1 MEKLK
6 VIFVNDFNINIFDKY
21 FYNTLLNL
29 IVSLQEQS
37 SQKVV

>member
-6 VIFVNDFNINIFDKY
+6 VIFVNNLNINIFDKY
-21 FYNTLLNL
+21 FYNTLLNC

>member
-6 VIFVNDFNINIFDKY
+6 VIFVNNLNINIFDKY
-21 FYNTLLNL
+21 FYNTLLNR

>member
-6 VIFVNDFNINIFDKY
+6 VNFVNNLNINIFDKY
-21 FYNTLLNL
+21 FYNTLLNR

>member
-21 FYNTLLNL
+21 FYNTLLNR

>member
-6 VIFVNDFNINIFDKY
+6 VIFVNNLNTNILDKY
-21 FYNTLLNL
+21 FYNTLLNR
-29 IVSLQEQS
+29 IVSLQKQS

>member
-6 VIFVNDFNINIFDKY
+6 VIFVNDLNINIFDKY
-21 FYNTLLNL
+21 FYNKLLNR